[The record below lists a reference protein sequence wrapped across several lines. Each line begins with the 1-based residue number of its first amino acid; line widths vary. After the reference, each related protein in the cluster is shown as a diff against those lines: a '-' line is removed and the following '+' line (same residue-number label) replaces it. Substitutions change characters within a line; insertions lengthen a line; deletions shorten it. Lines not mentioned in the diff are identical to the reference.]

1 MWRSENVTVVE
12 VVLMIKW
19 NSMSHISK
27 NNLKNVWKI
36 VSVLLVIVWMV
47 MIFVMSNFPAEV
59 SDEQSGV
66 VVEVVKTVFKV
77 SPEQP
82 DLFNNLTTIVRKCAH
97 AFEYFVLGIL
107 LLNVIRQLWP
117 TSCEKK
123 WAGYW
128 YLAVIGAS
136 VYAVTD
142 EAHQAFV
149 SGRSC
154 ELRDIIIDTL
164 AASVGVGVVMLIRRW
179 RKAFSNREDKQLI
192 DGAA

>member
-1 MWRSENVTVVE
+1 MLHV
-12 VVLMIKW
+12 
-19 NSMSHISK
+19 SK

-47 MIFVMSNFPAEV
+47 MVFVMSNFPAET
-59 SDEQSGV
+59 SSKQSGV
-66 VVEVVKTVFKV
+66 VVEIVKAVFRV
-77 SPEQP
+77 SPKQP

-107 LLNVIRQLWP
+107 LLNVIRQFWP

-123 WAGYW
+123 WAEYW
-128 YLAVIGAS
+128 YLAVIGAFIYS
-136 VYAVTD
+136 VTD
-142 EAHQAFV
+142 EIHQAFV

-154 ELRDIIIDTL
+154 ELRDVIIDTL
-164 AASVGVGVVMLIRRW
+164 AAGVGVGVVMLIRRW
-179 RKAFSNREDKQLI
+179 RKAFSNREDKQLT

>member
-1 MWRSENVTVVE
+1 MPHV
-12 VVLMIKW
+12 
-19 NSMSHISK
+19 SK
-27 NNLKNVWKI
+27 NNRKNVWKI
-36 VSVLLVIVWMV
+36 VSVLLVIAWMV
-47 MIFVMSNFPAEV
+47 MIFVMSGFPAET
-59 SDEQSGV
+59 SSKQSGV

-77 SPEQP
+77 SPKQP

-107 LLNVIRQLWP
+107 LLNVIRQIWP
-117 TSCEKK
+117 AKRKK
-123 WAGYW
+123 SWVRYW
-128 YLAVIGAS
+128 YLAVVGAS

-164 AASVGVGVVMLIRRW
+164 AAGVGVGVVMLIRRW

>member
-1 MWRSENVTVVE
+1 MTDEST
-12 VVLMIKW
+12 
-19 NSMSHISK
+19 SK
-27 NNLKNVWKI
+27 RRRIWKI
-36 VSVLLVIVWMV
+36 VVIALTLAWMV
-47 MIFVMSNFPAEV
+47 MIFVMSGFPAET
-59 SDEQSGV
+59 SSKQSGV

-77 SPEQP
+77 SPKQP

-107 LLNVIRQLWP
+107 LLNAIRQIWP
-117 TSCEKK
+117 AKCKK
-123 WAGYW
+123 SWVRYW
-128 YLAVIGAS
+128 YLAVVGAS

-164 AASVGVGVVMLIRRW
+164 AAGVGVGVVMLIRRW
-179 RKAFSNREDKQLI
+179 WKAFSNREDK
-192 DGAA
+192 

>member
-164 AASVGVGVVMLIRRW
+164 AAGVGVGVVTLIRRW
-179 RKAFSNREDKQLI
+179 RKAFSNRKDKQLI

>member
-1 MWRSENVTVVE
+1 
-12 VVLMIKW
+12 
-19 NSMSHISK
+19 MSHVSK

-77 SPEQP
+77 SPKQP
-82 DLFNNLTTIVRKCAH
+82 ELFNNLTTIVRKCAH

-123 WAGYW
+123 
-128 YLAVIGAS
+128 
-136 VYAVTD
+136 
-142 EAHQAFV
+142 
-149 SGRSC
+149 
-154 ELRDIIIDTL
+154 
-164 AASVGVGVVMLIRRW
+164 
-179 RKAFSNREDKQLI
+179 
-192 DGAA
+192 

>member
-1 MWRSENVTVVE
+1 MPLALKMNR
-12 VVLMIKW
+12 
-19 NSMSHISK
+19 
-27 NNLKNVWKI
+27 KNVWRI
-36 VSVLLVIVWMV
+36 VSALLVIVWMV
-47 MIFVMSNFPAEV
+47 MIFVMSNFPAET
-59 SDEQSGV
+59 SSKQSGV

-77 SPEQP
+77 SPKQP

-107 LLNVIRQLWP
+107 LLNVIRQFWP
-117 TSCEKK
+117 AKRKK
-123 WAGYW
+123 SWARYW
-128 YLAVIGAS
+128 YLAVVGAS

-164 AASVGVGVVMLIRRW
+164 AAGVGVGVVMLFRWWWHRW
-179 RKAFSNREDKQLI
+179 RRREYNDRLC
-192 DGAA
+192 

>member
-1 MWRSENVTVVE
+1 MPLALKMNR
-12 VVLMIKW
+12 
-19 NSMSHISK
+19 
-27 NNLKNVWKI
+27 KNVWKI

-47 MIFVMSNFPAEV
+47 MIFVMSNFPAET
-59 SDEQSGV
+59 SSKQSGV

-77 SPEQP
+77 SPKQP

-107 LLNVIRQLWP
+107 LLNAIRQLWP
-117 TSCEKK
+117 AKHKK
-123 WAGYW
+123 SWARYW
-128 YLAVIGAS
+128 YLAVVGAS

-164 AASVGVGVVMLIRRW
+164 AAGVGVGVVMLIRRW
-179 RKAFSNREDKQLI
+179 RKTFSNREDKRLI
-192 DGAA
+192 DGAT

>member
-19 NSMSHISK
+19 NSMSHVSK
-27 NNLKNVWKI
+27 YNLKNVWKI

-66 VVEVVKTVFKV
+66 VVEIVKTVFKV
-77 SPEQP
+77 SPKQP

-128 YLAVIGAS
+128 YLAVIGAFIYS
-136 VYAVTD
+136 VTD
-142 EAHQAFV
+142 EIHQAFV

-154 ELRDIIIDTL
+154 ELRDIVIDTL
-164 AASVGVGVVMLIRRW
+164 AAGVGVGVVMLIRRW